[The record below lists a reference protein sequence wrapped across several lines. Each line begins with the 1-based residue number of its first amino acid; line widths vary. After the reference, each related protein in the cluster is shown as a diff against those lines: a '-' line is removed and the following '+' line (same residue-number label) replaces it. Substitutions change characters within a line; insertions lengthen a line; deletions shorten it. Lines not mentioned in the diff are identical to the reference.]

1 MSAYGKPIN
10 ETTVR
15 FERLLP
21 GPIERVWSYLTD
33 PQKRAEWFAGGET
46 EITRPGPLD
55 FIFDH
60 RNLTTPDDK
69 PPKKH
74 EKHAGEMRFEIEVLK
89 VEPPRLLVWGWQD
102 PDATA
107 SEVRIELAP
116 RGDKVLLTLTESKL
130 ATRER
135 LLGNSAG
142 WHAHLDIL
150 QARLEGR
157 TPPPFWATHTR
168 LEGEYEKRAA
178 GAAD

>member
-1 MSAYGKPIN
+1 MSDYGKQVD

-33 PQKRAEWFAGGET
+33 PKKRAEWFAGGAA
-46 EITRPGPLD
+46 EIKKPGLVE

-74 EKHAGEMRFEIEVLK
+74 EKHAGEMRFEIRIVK
-89 VEPPRLLVWGWQD
+89 VEAPRLLVWEWQD

-116 RGDKVLLTLTESKL
+116 RGGKVLLTLTESKL
-130 ATRER
+130 ATRDR
-135 LLGNSAG
+135 LIGNSGG

-150 QARLEGR
+150 QAKLEGR
-157 TPPPFWATHTR
+157 TPPPFWTTHTR
-168 LEGEYEKRAA
+168 LEADYGKRFA
-178 GAAD
+178 GAAE